1 MGLACLACLAS
12 RTGIWQLP
20 NRGVPWSTRVATQRS
35 YRSQLCATRRWRCS
49 TSRQHMLKPFAASW
63 KKSCRGLRPKTIK
76 TPILVNLTLQC
87 CRLVEKGLTVV
98 WNMSGFKITWY
109 CCQFWLKLIYLGFSF
124 PTLYHPDPFCRVMGR
139 RSLWGFASITPS
151 ALILLWLTPLGCG
164 WV

>member
-1 MGLACLACLAS
+1 MGLACLAS

-63 KKSCRGLRPKTIK
+63 KKSCRGLRPKTINP
-76 TPILVNLTLQC
+76 PILVDLTLQC

-98 WNMSGFKITWY
+98 WNMSGFKINDIVANFGTSSFI
-109 CCQFWLKLIYLGFSF
+109 CFLSPPSTTLI
-124 PTLYHPDPFCRVMGR
+124 
-139 RSLWGFASITPS
+139 PS
-151 ALILLWLTPLGCG
+151 AGWWAEGLCEALHLLPLLPSSYCG
-164 WV
+164 SHP